1 MASVRATSKLSRD
14 SERQSAGLRRLEEV
28 KTVSA
33 NVLMSKKNKD
43 IMMRSIKILGKV
55 LDKDFE
61 KSLCTAEDNH
71 FAVTYL

>member
-43 IMMRSIKILGKV
+43 IIMMRSIKIFKLELSSRHLKR
-55 LDKDFE
+55 LKCLS
-61 KSLCTAEDNH
+61 KKIN
-71 FAVTYL
+71 